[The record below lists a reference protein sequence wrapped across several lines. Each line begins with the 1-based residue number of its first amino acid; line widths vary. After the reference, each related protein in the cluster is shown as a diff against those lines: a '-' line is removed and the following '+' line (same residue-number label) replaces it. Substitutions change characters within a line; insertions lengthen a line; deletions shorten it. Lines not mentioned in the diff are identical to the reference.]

1 MEEQFSG
8 LNVVSYIFLIDQ
20 DSIAEQF
27 QNIISWKSNAFRDK
41 LSKDIMRKIDN
52 SKYVGKYEIKTPI
65 GKTIVTSMCTGAKLA
80 LLLEYYRK
88 QKIVVYTKH
97 SCAGENV
104 WEYLAKSDNE
114 YTFNVC
120 IEDSIFRW
128 RQLGEYI
135 RDFNEE
141 EWKEYFHMELMRCD
155 LC

>member
-1 MEEQFSG
+1 
-8 LNVVSYIFLIDQ
+8 
-20 DSIAEQF
+20 
-27 QNIISWKSNAFRDK
+27 
-41 LSKDIMRKIDN
+41 
-52 SKYVGKYEIKTPI
+52 
-65 GKTIVTSMCTGAKLA
+65 MCTGAKLA